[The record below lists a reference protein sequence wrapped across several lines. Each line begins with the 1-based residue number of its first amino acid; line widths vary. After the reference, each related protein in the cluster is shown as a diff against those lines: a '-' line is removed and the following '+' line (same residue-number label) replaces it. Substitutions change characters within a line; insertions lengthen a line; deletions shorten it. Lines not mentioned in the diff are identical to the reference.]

1 MGINIR
7 EKEGIKGK
15 LLIIERDA
23 KTNEIIS
30 QTTHTNVITNAFR
43 DLLANAMA
51 GGTVDLAISG
61 IAVGDDDTAAD
72 VTDTALTSQ
81 ISTIKAP
88 VSESLND
95 DTAQTVTATFY
106 FAATDSGWYGTWA
119 EVGLYGND
127 DNTLFTHTV
136 LSPPKTFD
144 NTKSVTIIYA
154 VEL

>member
-30 QTTHTNVITNAFR
+30 QTTHTNIITNAFR
-43 DLLANAMA
+43 DLLASAMA
-51 GGTVDLAISG
+51 GGTVDLKISG
-61 IAVGDDDTAAD
+61 IAVGDDDTAAV

-88 VSESLND
+88 ISESIND

-106 FAATDSGWYGTWA
+106 FAATDSDWYGTWA

-127 DNTLFTHTV
+127 DDTLFTHAI
-136 LSPPKTFD
+136 LSPTKTFD
-144 NTKSVTIIYA
+144 STKSLTIVYK